1 MTQLPKLLLVGNGP
15 TSLSAL
21 ESLAGRF
28 TLLGIFREVTEDARA
43 KDEVVQLAKTLGVP
57 VQFQT
62 APADIDAAIRKLRPD
77 CVVVSSYNRILAPE
91 VLKTCRFVNVHY
103 APLPR
108 YRGRAC
114 VNWAIIN
121 GEPCTAITIHELTAA
136 LDAGRVLFQC
146 LVSIGARDT
155 VTDLYQ
161 QLNQLQ
167 KDHLAATIIRYLAG
181 DVGSAQTESEA
192 TYGCTRLPEDGEIN
206 WASDTCAT
214 FALIR
219 SLTEPFPGAFTY
231 LHNRRMVVWRAEPLL
246 PPPRYTGRIPG
257 RIVAVSRTEGYV
269 DVLTGDGV
277 LRISE
282 VEVEGDIRR
291 QAADVIRSV
300 RITLGFSAANLL
312 ERIVRL
318 EHEIANLAQGK
329 AQSS

>member
-28 TLLGIFREVTEDARA
+28 TLLGIFREVPEDARA
-43 KDEVVQLAKTLGVP
+43 KDEVVHLAKTLGVP

-136 LDAGRVLFQC
+136 LDAGKVLFQC

-161 QLNQLQ
+161 RLNQLQ

-206 WASDTCAT
+206 WASNTCAT

-219 SLTEPFPGAFTY
+219 GLTEPFPGAFTY

-300 RITLGFSAANLL
+300 RITLGFNAANLL

-318 EHEIANLAQGK
+318 EHEIADLAQGK